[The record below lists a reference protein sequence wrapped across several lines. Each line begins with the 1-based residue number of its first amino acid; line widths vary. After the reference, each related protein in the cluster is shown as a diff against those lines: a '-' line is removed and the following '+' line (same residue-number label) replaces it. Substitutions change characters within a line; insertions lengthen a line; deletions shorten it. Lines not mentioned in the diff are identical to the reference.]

1 MGWHRNGR
9 DLSDLR
15 DFAHSHH
22 PQPTL
27 LLQATCESALPNGQL
42 CGSYGAE
49 ASTRSCSFSR
59 REHSHVDLGHRERSH
74 PISHDL
80 VSAAR
85 CSGRHTDLYVCCALC
100 GYNGSFF
107 KICTTSGHFFKL
119 SETIVVAQV
128 DSHFTRL
135 QGTSFCTAIHSSWGK
150 TTTTTS
156 SRGRDSPRLEDGNSA
171 QTLTVTRELM
181 SFRQRS
187 RHTFDFRTTF
197 LA

>member
-1 MGWHRNGR
+1 MRVLWCR
-9 DLSDLR
+9 
-15 DFAHSHH
+15 
-22 PQPTL
+22 
-27 LLQATCESALPNGQL
+27 GQHTFL
-42 CGSYGAE
+42 FFLE
-49 ASTRSCSFSR
+49 KRTFSR
-59 REHSHVDLGHRERSH
+59 GPWSSRAVTSHQTR
-74 PISHDL
+74 DL
-80 VSAAR
+80 VSATR
-85 CSGRHTDLYVCCALC
+85 CSGRHTDLHVCCALC

-128 DSHFTRL
+128 DSHFTKL

-181 SFRQRS
+181 RGSQRS